1 MCIRDRPN
9 NIHHKDNVPIR
20 KQKAVILKPEKT
32 GVGFLAPMEHNI
44 DTGVGHTTPD
54 TYWKTI
60 QNYGESVQRNIPLAM
75 TGMGLAGLAG
85 ASYYLGKAN
94 VVRDPQGRNRIK
106 ELKKENVRLE
116 GRERFL
122 SDLLNQGMGF
132 SEPELTQ
139 TSSAVASKT
148 QEQTELVRTGSGSQ
162 ALKRARER
170 AYEGLLKSNEP
181 VASKTQTLNPISHD
195 QIVERQQQR
204 RSGDE
209 GQVLRPLTENLEM
222 RREIE
227 DISDEMSRMVSYMNE
242 PQGIDI

>member
-1 MCIRDRPN
+1 
-9 NIHHKDNVPIR
+9 
-20 KQKAVILKPEKT
+20 
-32 GVGFLAPMEHNI
+32 MEHNI

-60 QNYGESVQRNIPLAM
+60 QNYGEAVQRNIPLAM

-94 VVRDPQGRNRIK
+94 VVRDPQERNRIK
-106 ELKKENVRLE
+106 ELELRDKRLSDIGMGQIQDIIKLKKENVRLE
-116 GRERFL
+116 GREKFL
-122 SDLLNQGMGF
+122 SNLLNQGMGF

-204 RSGDE
+204 RSRDE